1 MYIELEQDFKCRL
14 IELFHYIL
22 RELLFEKK
30 LQIDTFRFLNFI
42 ANKLKCIIIKIRDKN
57 CKGNKLNKSIDVRE
71 MYEYSKGLRSTCS
84 FLLTIFCRTI

>member
-22 RELLFEKK
+22 RELLFGKK

-42 ANKLKCIIIKIRDKN
+42 ANK
-57 CKGNKLNKSIDVRE
+57 SV
-71 MYEYSKGLRSTCS
+71 
-84 FLLTIFCRTI
+84 

>member
-1 MYIELEQDFKCRL
+1 MYIELEHDFKCRL

-22 RELLFEKK
+22 RELLFEQNCKST
-30 LQIDTFRFLNFI
+30 LLDFLFYS
-42 ANKLKCIIIKIRDKN
+42 KQKCIIIKIREKN

-71 MYEYSKGLRSTCS
+71 MYEYLKGLRSTCS

>member
-22 RELLFEKK
+22 
-30 LQIDTFRFLNFI
+30 
-42 ANKLKCIIIKIRDKN
+42 KIRDKN

-71 MYEYSKGLRSTCS
+71 MYEYSKGLRSACS
-84 FLLTIFCRTI
+84 FILYL